1 MESIWSKSVQ
11 IPQRPVCPSDLNV
24 DVAVVGAG
32 MAGILTAYLL
42 KERGRQVIVLEADQI
57 GSGQTKNT
65 TAKITGQHGMR
76 YEKLIET

>member
-42 KERGRQVIVLEADQI
+42 KERGRQVIVLEADQM
-57 GSGQTKNT
+57 GSTEC
-65 TAKITGQHGMR
+65 GM
-76 YEKLIET
+76 KS